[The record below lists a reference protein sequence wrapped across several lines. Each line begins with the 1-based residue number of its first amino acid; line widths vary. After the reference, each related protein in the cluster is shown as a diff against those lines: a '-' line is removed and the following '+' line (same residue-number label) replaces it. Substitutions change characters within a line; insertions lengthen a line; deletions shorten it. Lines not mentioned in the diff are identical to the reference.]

1 MRRIGIMGGTFNPIH
16 VGHLMLAEWAR
27 DELGLNQVWFI
38 PTGDSYMKNSCEILP
53 GRERL
58 HMTRLAIQDNP
69 NFRCLD
75 IEVEREGYT
84 YSYETLEQLKNS
96 YPDDMFYFIVG
107 ADCLF
112 AIESWRNP
120 ERILQN
126 CVLGAALRG
135 DADAG
140 KMLEQ
145 KRHLEEVYCLPE
157 GKICLLPFFNMPVS
171 STLVRQRIRKGQ
183 SVRYLVPSEVLLY
196 IEEKGF
202 YREKS
207 I

>member
-1 MRRIGIMGGTFNPIH
+1 MR
-16 VGHLMLAEWAR
+16 E
-27 DELGLNQVWFI
+27 
-38 PTGDSYMKNSCEILP
+38 
-53 GRERL
+53 
-58 HMTRLAIQDNP
+58 
-69 NFRCLD
+69 
-75 IEVEREGYT
+75 
-84 YSYETLEQLKNS
+84 
-96 YPDDMFYFIVG
+96 
-107 ADCLF
+107 
-112 AIESWRNP
+112 
-120 ERILQN
+120 
-126 CVLGAALRG
+126 
-135 DADAG
+135 DADPG

-183 SVRYLVPSEVLLY
+183 SVRYLVPSEVILY